1 MYFRIF
7 FNRLKYCS
15 FQHLI
20 DAISLVFVVRFIFQ
34 SYPILLAI
42 SYLAR
47 KKDKFLQK
55 SELSRKCP
63 QANAVTLSYLRPHRR
78 DTLDMEPWRQPS
90 LDRHDTNSDRPM
102 SQNW

>member
-1 MYFRIF
+1 MQSLWYLLYALFSNRFR
-7 FNRLKYCS
+7 YCLPS
-15 FQHLI
+15 HI
-20 DAISLVFVVRFIFQ
+20 WRG
-34 SYPILLAI
+34 
-42 SYLAR
+42 
-47 KKDKFLQK
+47 KDKFLQK

-78 DTLDMEPWRQPS
+78 RDTLDMEPWRQPS